1 MVRFPIVTD
10 FYVVQNVK
18 TGPWNSP
25 SPYSVANES
34 IAQAGKRQ
42 EREADYSPPP
52 SAEGENEWS

>member
-1 MVRFPIVTD
+1 MTD